1 MQKQNQTTYF
11 YLTLQEHCRLPL
23 VCGMLH
29 HVRKGFKERGGI
41 IASSIQS
48 VIANQLMHTSVV
60 FFKDN
65 TIFNFN
71 ISPRNLFMNQPNS
84 LDLRL

>member
-11 YLTLQEHCRLPL
+11 ISHCRSTAGYLWF
-23 VCGMLH
+23 VGMLH

-65 TIFNFN
+65 TIF
-71 ISPRNLFMNQPNS
+71 
-84 LDLRL
+84 